1 MTARMLVTTLIL
13 LSFLSSC
20 ASIRPLPHSS
30 KEVDHEDLSASR
42 SQTPGT
48 QKELKLTTDLDEIE
62 EEALRK
68 LSEAKNSPEVNN
80 NPKEV
85 EVSTSELEKAEQEI
99 IKTYAKEDLTKEDPV
114 NTVADNSPEFTL
126 DYKEKHYKFWLKYF
140 TKREPKRFK
149 RHIRN
154 GLKFKKVVDQILE
167 EEGLPKE
174 LFFVGLIESGY
185 NTHIKSRASALG
197 PWQFIKGTAKRYNM
211 TVDRQLDE
219 RRNIF
224 KATRAAANYFKDLYN
239 IFGSW
244 ELALCAYNAG
254 EYRIINAIR
263 KGNTRD
269 YKELV
274 SKKLLPRETIYYIPK
289 VAAAKKL
296 FYELAPRL
304 TAKGNPKI
312 YEDAAEVKVYKGF
325 SLKKLS
331 RSLKVSRKTLKTLNP
346 DIRWDYVSKRRKGF
360 RLYVPK
366 KVEKIANAKI
376 KGLPAGRGFRR
387 VATET
392 ITHKVRR
399 GESLYRIARKYNTT
413 IRKIKRDNRLRRNRI
428 FVGQKLQVRS
438 PSKAAFYRVK
448 RGDNLSTI
456 ASRHGLSTSK
466 LKRING
472 LRSNKIFVGQKLRL
486 EKGNRRIYVVRRGDN
501 LYRIARKFGLS
512 VNKIVQANSLKRK
525 TIFPKQ
531 KIILPI

>member
-1 MTARMLVTTLIL
+1 MMARKLITSLTLLLIL
-13 LSFLSSC
+13 PSC
-20 ASIRPLPHSS
+20 SSIRPLPSQS
-30 KEVDHEDLSASR
+30 DSLAKEKEARGKELSLTADFEDLSQREEDLNAIKVNPEGS
-42 SQTPGT
+42 SQVAETSKDSNDKDRPS
-48 QKELKLTTDLDEIE
+48 L
-62 EEALRK
+62 
-68 LSEAKNSPEVNN
+68 
-80 NPKEV
+80 
-85 EVSTSELEKAEQEI
+85 SELEEAENEI
-99 IKTYAKEDLTKEDPV
+99 IKAYAKEDLKEEDPV
-114 NTVADNSPEFTL
+114 STVADSGPDFSL
-126 DYKEKHYKFWLKYF
+126 DYKKKHYDFWLKYF
-140 TKREPKRFK
+140 TKREHKRFK
-149 RHIRN
+149 RHVRN

-185 NTHIKSRASALG
+185 NTHIKSRASAVG

-211 TVDRQLDE
+211 SVDKQLDE

-274 SKKLLPRETIYYIPK
+274 SKKLLPKETIFYIPK
-289 VAAAKKL
+289 VAAAKTLFDQIAHKL
-296 FYELAPRL
+296 SPD
-304 TAKGNPKI
+304 GNPKVYQEASEI
-312 YEDAAEVKVYKGF
+312 KVHKGI

-331 RSLKVSRKTLKTLNP
+331 KVLKVSRKTLKTLNP

-366 KVEKIANAKI
+366 KVEKVAKAKI
-376 KGLPAGRGFRR
+376 EGMPAGRSYRR
-387 VATET
+387 LASET
-392 ITHKVRR
+392 VVHKVRR
-399 GESLYRIARKYNTT
+399 GESLYKIARKYNTT

-428 FVGQKLQVRS
+428 FVGQKLQVRG
-438 PSKAAFYRVK
+438 PAKAVTYRVK

-456 ASRHGLSTSK
+456 AARHGLSVSQ

-486 EKGNRRIYVVRRGDN
+486 KSSGSRVYVVRRGDN
-501 LYRIARKFGLS
+501 LYRIARKFGVS
-512 VNKIVQANSLKRK
+512 VRKIVQANSLKGK

>member
-1 MTARMLVTTLIL
+1 MTARMLTSTLIL
-13 LSFLSSC
+13 SLFLSSC
-20 ASIRPLPHSS
+20 ASIRPLPHDSS
-30 KEVDHEDLSASR
+30 DIAREDLSAKT
-42 SQTPGT
+42 Q
-48 QKELKLTTDLDEIE
+48 QKELSLTTDLDELE
-62 EEALRK
+62 ELGEEDLK
-68 LSEAKNSPEVNN
+68 KVSDLNSPVKTIQRNN
-80 NPKEV
+80 DESDV
-85 EVSTSELEKAEQEI
+85 ATSELVKAEEEI
-99 IKTYAKEDLTKEDPV
+99 IQTYAKDDLKKEDPV
-114 NTVADNSPEFTL
+114 NTVADNTPEFTL
-126 DYKEKHYKFWLKYF
+126 DYKDKHYKFWLNYF

-154 GLKFKKVVDQILE
+154 GLKFKKVVDQIFE

-185 NTHIKSRASALG
+185 NTHIKSSASALG

-211 TVDRQLDE
+211 SVDRQLDE

-274 SKKLLPRETIYYIPK
+274 SKKLLPKETIYYIPK

-304 TAKGNPKI
+304 TAKGNPQI
-312 YEDAAEVKVYKGF
+312 YEDAVEIKVHKGF

-331 RSLKVSRKTLKTLNP
+331 QSLKVSRTTLKTLNP
-346 DIRWDYVSKRRKGF
+346 DIRWDFVSKRRNGF

-366 KVEKIANAKI
+366 NVEEVASAKI
-376 KGLPAGRGFRR
+376 QGLPSGQNFRR
-387 VATET
+387 VASET
-392 ITHKVRR
+392 HTHKVRK
-399 GESLYRIARKYNTT
+399 GESLYKIARQYNTT

-428 FVGQKLQVRS
+428 FVGQKLEVRG
-438 PSKAAFYRVK
+438 PAKAAFYRVQS
-448 RGDNLSTI
+448 GDNLSTI
-456 ASRHGLSTSK
+456 ASRHGLSTTE
-466 LKRING
+466 LKRMNG
-472 LRSNKIFVGQKLRL
+472 LSSNKIFVGQKLRL
-486 EKGNRRIYVVRRGDN
+486 EGGNKRIYVVRRGDN
-501 LYRIARKFGLS
+501 LYQIARKFGVS
-512 VNKIVQANSLKRK
+512 VNKIVQANSLKGK